1 MAEDIR
7 ARQLMLRDFA
17 KIRSDQSLAEALE
30 ALVAV
35 QSQEK
40 IPNALIVTDTSGA
53 YEGLLTAR
61 LLARSLLS
69 LWMPEKNVREDE
81 NRLEE
86 ELLDVVQDRLRMRV
100 HDALIRGIPVA
111 RPEDRLLRL
120 IEVACDKRLEFI
132 AVVEDGAVLGIVPV
146 TGVFQATVSLA
157 LTPDDEGIRFDQ
169 KAGN

>member
-1 MAEDIR
+1 MQR
-7 ARQLMLRDFA
+7 
-17 KIRSDQSLAEALE
+17 
-30 ALVAV
+30 
-35 QSQEK
+35 QEK

-69 LWMPEKNVREDE
+69 LWMPEKDVREDE
-81 NRLEE
+81 DRLGEE
-86 ELLDVVQDRLRMRV
+86 FLDIVQNRLRMRV
-100 HDALIRGIPVA
+100 HDALIRSIPVVS
-111 RPEDRLLRL
+111 PEDRLLRL

-132 AVVEDGAVLGIVPV
+132 VVVEDGAVLGVVPV

>member
-17 KIRSDQSLAEALE
+17 KIRPDQSLAEALE

-35 QSQEK
+35 QRQEK

-69 LWMPEKNVREDE
+69 LWMPEKDVREDE
-81 NRLEE
+81 DRLGEE
-86 ELLDVVQDRLRMRV
+86 FLDIVQNRLRMRV
-100 HDALIRGIPVA
+100 HDALIRSIPVVS
-111 RPEDRLLRL
+111 PEDRLLRL

-132 AVVEDGAVLGIVPV
+132 VVVED
-146 TGVFQATVSLA
+146 VFQATVSLA